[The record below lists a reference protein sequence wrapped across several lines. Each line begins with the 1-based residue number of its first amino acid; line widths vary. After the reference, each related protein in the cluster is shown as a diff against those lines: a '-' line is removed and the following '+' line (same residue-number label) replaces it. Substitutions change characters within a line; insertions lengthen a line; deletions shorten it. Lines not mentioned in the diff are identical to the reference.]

1 MSELLADLL
10 SQQITQ
16 LEQLI
21 ELQQREKELLVKRDA
36 PALDVVTQQK
46 EQVLD
51 TIQRLDDALAN
62 HPQQHL
68 VSSHPELREQRKS
81 ILALMQTCQD
91 NNEVNGQLV
100 RVTLGRIQQLKQ
112 TLQAAHSGT
121 TITYTSKGKTSSGPS
136 GSSIKA

>member
-10 SQQITQ
+10 SQQTTQ

-51 TIQRLDDALAN
+51 AIQRLDDALSK

-68 VSSHPELREQRKS
+68 VSSHPELREQRKT
-81 ILALMQTCQD
+81 ILGLMQTCQN